1 MHAKCFQVGGIVLG
15 ILLSFTLEL
24 PAAPPQEILLDQLN
38 HPCGVAIQPETGHVF
53 VAESGGAR
61 VVRVVDG
68 KAQPVIVDFP
78 LDVYGKGPQYK
89 IGPLGLAFAG
99 KNVLVVGGGGHPD
112 GAELLRIYNLP
123 KEGEAPLKA
132 TDMVTSFKL
141 TETELMKGE
150 GNFYAL
156 AVTSSGIFVTSNGD
170 DEKGWVAKAD
180 VSGTKFGPFKRFIA
194 TREQTGVDAPVAV
207 TVSPDGQ
214 LLVGQAGEL
223 TEPKDSQLTFYDP
236 VSGKELLN
244 FATGL
249 YDITGLAFSPKTKRL
264 FAIDFSWMEA
274 SAGGLFEISVDRSTQ
289 GQKLK
294 LAKIVGLD
302 KPTAMAFGPDGTLYV
317 TVLGKPGAAEEKS
330 TGKLLRFATGL

>member
-1 MHAKCFQVGGIVLG
+1 MHANCFQAGWLVLWVALDLG
-15 ILLSFTLEL
+15 
-24 PAAPPQEILLDQLN
+24 AAPPPEVLLDQLN

-61 VVRVVDG
+61 VLRIVDG
-68 KAQPVIVDFP
+68 KSQPVIVDFP

-89 IGPLGLAFAG
+89 IGPLGLAFVG
-99 KNVLVVGGGGHPD
+99 KNVLVVGGGGQPD
-112 GAELLRIYNLP
+112 GAELLRIYKLP
-123 KEGEAPLKA
+123 KVGEAPLKA
-132 TDMVTSFKL
+132 TDMESSFKL
-141 TETELMKGE
+141 TETESMKGE

-170 DEKGWVAKAD
+170 DEKGWVAKAE
-180 VSGTKFGPFKRFIA
+180 VSGTEFGPFKRFIA

-223 TEPKDSQLTFYDP
+223 TEPKDSLLTFYDP
-236 VSGKELLN
+236 VSGKKLLN
-244 FATGL
+244 YSTGL
-249 YDITGLAFSPKTKRL
+249 YDITGLAFSPKTKHL
-264 FAIDFSWMEA
+264 FALDFSWMEA
-274 SAGGLFEISVDRSTQ
+274 SAGGLFEISVDRSVQ
-289 GQKLK
+289 ERKLK
-294 LAKIVGLD
+294 LAKIVSLD

-317 TVLGKPGAAEEKS
+317 TVLGKPGSAGEKP